1 MSSVCQCVVHIP
13 VLVYLSTSTC
23 FHLKIRQKAPPCQ
36 CTKPAASRASSL
48 SCHPP
53 MQQPLMR
60 HRSTCKHKQQQ
71 LLYPT
76 GCCTDLTLLQA
87 AHSYRQTDRQ
97 ASALLWAAGPA
108 KLTAVQLQPSHLKKT
123 LLHAFCAPM
132 VRPSSPSCPP
142 QCKALHSFLRQ
153 HSRVRRSRA
162 PSSSASTEL
171 HKARLILKSL
181 QSYVLGRCFYFIYLF
196 LGGRWLCVIL
206 NVKYIDWSLQE
217 SRIFFFIPQVNKKNL
232 GSQDKT

>member
-13 VLVYLSTSTC
+13 VLMYLSTSTC

-53 MQQPLMR
+53 MQQPLMQ
-60 HRSTCKHKQQQ
+60 HRSTCKHKQRQ

-97 ASALLWAAGPA
+97 TGFCSPLSCWPCQANCSPTPTKSPEKNIAACFLCPHGAPLLSILSTSVQSPP
-108 KLTAVQLQPSHLKKT
+108 LISETAQPGSEEQ
-123 LLHAFCAPM
+123 
-132 VRPSSPSCPP
+132 SSEQ
-142 QCKALHSFLRQ
+142 QCFNRTA
-153 HSRVRRSRA
+153 
-162 PSSSASTEL
+162 
-171 HKARLILKSL
+171 
-181 QSYVLGRCFYFIYLF
+181 QS
-196 LGGRWLCVIL
+196 
-206 NVKYIDWSLQE
+206 
-217 SRIFFFIPQVNKKNL
+217 
-232 GSQDKT
+232 